1 MRANSTTARGTSR
14 PSDVSTTSTFSHRYA
29 CDNVG
34 LCVRRICEADEALS
48 FVLNV
53 IFYCIINSGKVA
65 LFFKCKLPFCRVIS

>member
-1 MRANSTTARGTSR
+1 MRANSTTAYRGTSR

-48 FVLNV
+48 FVL
-53 IFYCIINSGKVA
+53 A
-65 LFFKCKLPFCRVIS
+65 LSFIVS